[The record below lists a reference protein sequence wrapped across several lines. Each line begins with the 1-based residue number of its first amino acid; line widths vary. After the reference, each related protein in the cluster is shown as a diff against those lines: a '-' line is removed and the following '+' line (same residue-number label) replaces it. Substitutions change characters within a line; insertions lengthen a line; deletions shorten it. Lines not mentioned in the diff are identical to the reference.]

1 MKTIAKGILIGL
13 AVATIMLIVMAAF
26 SGCDY
31 GQRLS
36 RATEAFK
43 AENPTAKVIP
53 VDEDGDGTNDFLGVD
68 ANGDN
73 KVDTDSTGKLVEV
86 PGTRAEYANAQ
97 AVDQGLGELIADI
110 GLVLGVPG
118 VGLLGAWWGK
128 RKPVKQLTDL
138 VSKFESARQ
147 GTTVPDALVF
157 SKSVLDTMKT
167 EKPELY
173 ALVKEIRASVNKK

>member
-1 MKTIAKGILIGL
+1 MKTIAKGLLIGL
-13 AVATIMLIVMAAF
+13 VIMVVVSLGMLAM

-43 AENPTAKVIP
+43 ADNPTARIIP

-68 ANGDN
+68 ADGDN
-73 KVDTDSTGKLVEV
+73 KVDTDSAGKPIEV

-97 AVDQGLGELIADI
+97 AVDQGLGELITDI

-128 RKPVKQLTDL
+128 RKPVKQLTEL
-138 VSKFESARQ
+138 ITKFESARQ

-157 SKSVLDTMKT
+157 SKAVLDTIKT

-173 ALVKEIRASVNKK
+173 TLIKGIRESVKK